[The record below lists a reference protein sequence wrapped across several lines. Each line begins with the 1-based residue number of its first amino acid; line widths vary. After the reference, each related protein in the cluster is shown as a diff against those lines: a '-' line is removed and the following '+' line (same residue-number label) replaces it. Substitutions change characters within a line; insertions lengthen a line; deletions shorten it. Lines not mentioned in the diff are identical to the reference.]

1 MHRLLLVLTPDPTW
15 GERRVVC
22 NLLCCV
28 DAFARSSTGEGH
40 IVYVF
45 KPKFFPRLS
54 VLSSASLWVIGA
66 VAAPAFGQQAAPMAA
81 ATPASSGPEITESPA
96 VDQQGQMPN
105 PVAAKPVYGPQIP
118 VSSVQKSGYAMNWES
133 GPVAAPAALVQALD
147 LVSRN
152 YPSIR
157 GARASL
163 NAAASDVR
171 GAKWQRFPSLSVET
185 GAYDTGNA
193 ISPSVAVSAPL
204 WTAGRINSTIR
215 RANAA
220 YDATDARYRETVLG
234 LAVETTQLYFDI
246 ARLTRREALITESL
260 EEHRALVA
268 SMERRV
274 AQEVSPLA
282 DLELARSRV
291 AQIEQELTVSRA
303 QRQASLFA
311 FAELVSD
318 PNYNIGNVPDYIDG
332 LKLADREK
340 IVDEALGF
348 DPSLQRL
355 SSEIRAGEAEVAA
368 TKASLFP
375 QLNAQYTYNDIVGSR
390 VGVVAR
396 LETSAGLSRFSAVS
410 SARSRVDTS
419 IAQLAT
425 AQRQIRQRINNDMTE
440 FDAAQA
446 RASVSRNASF
456 TASNVSQSYMRQFIA
471 GRRSWLDV
479 MNSLRETLSA
489 RLGQADAEISAM
501 SSYVRLSLRTG
512 RWSPFVDSAK

>member
-1 MHRLLLVLTPDPTW
+1 M
-15 GERRVVC
+15 
-22 NLLCCV
+22 
-28 DAFARSSTGEGH
+28 
-40 IVYVF
+40 
-45 KPKFFPRLS
+45 
-54 VLSSASLWVIGA
+54 
-66 VAAPAFGQQAAPMAA
+66 
-81 ATPASSGPEITESPA
+81 
-96 VDQQGQMPN
+96 
-105 PVAAKPVYGPQIP
+105 
-118 VSSVQKSGYAMNWES
+118 QKSGYAVNWEG
-133 GPVAAPAALVQALD
+133 GPVAAPVALVDALD

-193 ISPSVAVSAPL
+193 IAPSVAVSTPL

-318 PNYNIGNVPDYIDG
+318 PSYNIGNVPEYIDG
-332 LKLADREK
+332 LKLTDREK

-375 QLNAQYTYNDIVGSR
+375 PLCMDFFGARSVTGVLGLVYSGAGVPQR
-390 VGVVAR
+390 VLYGEQCEPKLYAPVYRWPQVVAR
-396 LETSAGLSRFSAVS
+396 RDE
-410 SARSRVDTS
+410 
-419 IAQLAT
+419 LA
-425 AQRQIRQRINNDMTE
+425 
-440 FDAAQA
+440 
-446 RASVSRNASF
+446 SRNF
-456 TASNVSQSYMRQFIA
+456 VCPPGA
-471 GRRSWLDV
+471 GRC
-479 MNSLRETLSA
+479 
-489 RLGQADAEISAM
+489 
-501 SSYVRLSLRTG
+501 
-512 RWSPFVDSAK
+512 

>member
-1 MHRLLLVLTPDPTW
+1 
-15 GERRVVC
+15 
-22 NLLCCV
+22 
-28 DAFARSSTGEGH
+28 
-40 IVYVF
+40 
-45 KPKFFPRLS
+45 
-54 VLSSASLWVIGA
+54 
-66 VAAPAFGQQAAPMAA
+66 
-81 ATPASSGPEITESPA
+81 
-96 VDQQGQMPN
+96 
-105 PVAAKPVYGPQIP
+105 
-118 VSSVQKSGYAMNWES
+118 
-133 GPVAAPAALVQALD
+133 
-147 LVSRN
+147 
-152 YPSIR
+152 
-157 GARASL
+157 
-163 NAAASDVR
+163 
-171 GAKWQRFPSLSVET
+171 
-185 GAYDTGNA
+185 
-193 ISPSVAVSAPL
+193 L

-340 IVDEALGF
+340 VVDEALGF